1 MGALLGCRL
10 AGCGKGLGKA
20 LGGNGRTPMGL
31 RCRDDQ
37 MEGRAGHRSSVEV
50 CSYPYRQH
58 DTDCQLDQNEMVP
71 PVECRRVVPACS
83 VDVREMTV
91 FGLKEVQDQW
101 D

>member
-1 MGALLGCRL
+1 MIICRNSQRRSV
-10 AGCGKGLGKA
+10 CD
-20 LGGNGRTPMGL
+20 N
-31 RCRDDQ
+31 
-37 MEGRAGHRSSVEV
+37 HSSVEV
-50 CSYPYRQH
+50 CSYPYQQH

-71 PVECRRVVPACS
+71 PVECRRVVPACL